1 MLKHC
6 AIISALTHPCV
17 GGFTTHALPAMRAGA
32 IFETAR
38 LTG

>member
-1 MLKHC
+1 MVVYN
-6 AIISALTHPCV
+6 TWV
-17 GGFTTHALPAMRAGA
+17 GGLSTMEFPEIRAGA